1 MKLPVLKIKKLDEHA
16 VVPKAMTKEAAGLDI
31 AVSSPVNFF
40 PNVVTK
46 VYTGIAMAIPKGYHG
61 ELHIRSSW
69 GQRGIRL
76 ANCTGIIDSD
86 YRGEIMLCVINDT
99 NSVYHVLEGDRIAQF
114 ILVKDPAF
122 NIEEVTELNKTERD
136 VGGFGSTDKKE
147 NKGDK

>member
-1 MKLPVLKIKKLDEHA
+1 MKLPTLKIKKLYEYA
-16 VVPKAMTKEAAGLDI
+16 LVPKKMTKGSVGLDI
-31 AVSSPVNFF
+31 AVSDTVTFF

-46 VYTGIAMAIPKGYHG
+46 VYTGLAMAIPKGYHG

-86 YRGEIMLCVINDT
+86 YRGEITLLVINDT
-99 NSVYHVLEGDRIAQF
+99 NEVYYAPEGKRIAQL

-122 NIEEVTELNKTERD
+122 KIEEVNELGETERGN
-136 VGGFGSTDKKE
+136 GGFGSTDL
-147 NKGDK
+147 KGDK